1 MYNCLRVTRYP
12 SQLAVMQSS
21 VWSSYIKHQ
30 LAFVFMDLGLLLVHI
45 ILRLIHW
52 WVGVFSSQ
60 KVKVQLRPLRIP
72 VQHDERGNTAN
83 GKEKPFFFMSVI
95 IFYLYFRIM
104 NIGEV
109 SRRSVVKLVAFLALQ
124 AFRLTMHS

>member
-1 MYNCLRVTRYP
+1 MYNRSRVTRFP
-12 SQLAVMQSS
+12 SQLAMMQSS

-30 LAFVFMDLGLLLVHI
+30 LAFVFMDLGLLQVHI

-60 KVKVQLRPLRIP
+60 KVKVQLRPLRIL
-72 VQHDERGNTAN
+72 VQQDERGNKAN

-95 IFYLYFRIM
+95 TGL
-104 NIGEV
+104 
-109 SRRSVVKLVAFLALQ
+109 
-124 AFRLTMHS
+124 